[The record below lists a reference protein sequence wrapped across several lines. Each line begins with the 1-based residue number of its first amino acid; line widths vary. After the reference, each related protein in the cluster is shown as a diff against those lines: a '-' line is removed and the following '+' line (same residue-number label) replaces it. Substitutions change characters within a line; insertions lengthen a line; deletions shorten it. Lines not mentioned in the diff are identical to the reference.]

1 MKAITI
7 PKLIG
12 SWTALKLEYLDHY
25 LQAYRNVT
33 KKAQEA
39 YYIDLFAGCGNCS
52 LKRNGWLVEGSPWRA
67 LKVVPPFQGYFF
79 VEKNRVLANHL
90 NTCIQQES
98 IDNAKVL
105 PGDCNGPKLDE
116 VLSQIPRKAL
126 SFAFIDPSG
135 VQLKWTTLKRLASHR
150 TGPWKMEL
158 LILYPWDMV
167 INRWI
172 DQPSFARVLT
182 DFYGDQAWQQ
192 AQAESRRL
200 NEDPA
205 TRRRRFIDFYMA
217 KIKNLG
223 YKYIDDYGPMGYG
236 KRFYYQVIFASDQPI
251 GQRIMK
257 AVWSKPRLIPGQ
269 LGYEPI
275 KRPK

>member
-33 KKAQEA
+33 RGAQEA

-52 LKRNGWLVEGSPWRA
+52 LKRNGWPVEGSPWRA

-79 VEKNRVLANHL
+79 IEKNRVLANHL

-98 IDNAKVL
+98 INNARVL

-116 VLSQIPRKAL
+116 VLSQTPRKAL

-135 VQLKWTTLKRLASHR
+135 LQLKWATLERLANHR
-150 TGPWKMEL
+150 AGPWKMEL

-172 DQPSFARVLT
+172 DLPSFAMALT
-182 DFYGDQAWQQ
+182 DF
-192 AQAESRRL
+192 
-200 NEDPA
+200 
-205 TRRRRFIDFYMA
+205 
-217 KIKNLG
+217 
-223 YKYIDDYGPMGYG
+223 
-236 KRFYYQVIFASDQPI
+236 
-251 GQRIMK
+251 
-257 AVWSKPRLIPGQ
+257 
-269 LGYEPI
+269 
-275 KRPK
+275 